1 MSITP
6 SAGINQIRGVVA
18 PRVAQTAGS
27 PTTQHSSV
35 GFAKAVSAS
44 RGAPS
49 GSSVG
54 RKAMAKSTS
63 MSWNDQKRAGA
74 LFRDE
79 LLSKALDTDTPAD
92 RDGADVYEQV
102 RSQTKS
108 TEGVLN
114 ENISALDKR
123 VRLCEAAVLAVRIAA
138 VKAGMAGDGK
148 TMAQIDALKGTLLE
162 ELGSVRKMMQAKPNG
177 GAKLPPVYLEASLT
191 SKKPK
196 AAQAYEKASRKFLS
210 GLESLV
216 NDISA
221 KAGKSG
227 SWKLNLSDMMVNH
240 VLAPVI
246 AKEMKI
252 AEGDAFKYIIA
263 QSLDACRAKFAQFDP
278 ASNAPLT
285 DFGFVVGQVFELFLP
300 SEEALQSTVPG
311 DEQGASFLGGSPG
324 QGAGQAA
331 TPGLGPRP
339 GANGNS
345 RPEDAGRPTD
355 DIDGTFG
362 PGVGETFVGPTADA
376 AQTPR
381 APLIGTLN
389 VVTDNSTHCTNHNTT
404 YNISLGFTTP
414 AASAGAAFPF
424 RATDLAWSEASVTRD
439 STETGVSAPNADV
452 ISPSEQSQG
461 HVAPKQSSSDASTA
475 PTVSPSTSQ
484 SNAASSPTP
493 STANASAAAAKKA
506 GEPAGSATAKT
517 QSEQEGE
524 RSTFGR
530 LGSGNTTE
538 ASSDGIAPTT
548 VSPRA
553 NPSNAASLPSPSAVT
568 ASAVPSKKAGERASS
583 ASANAQVEQDGERST
598 CGNLGSGNIAEASLD
613 GIAPPTV
620 SPRVNPSNAAS
631 VPSPSAVTASAVPSK
646 KVGEPASSASASAQV
661 QQDDEHSTFGSLGSG
676 NTTGTSLG
684 SIAPT
689 TMRQHVAQS
698 DATSRTATSNVAESA
713 GTLPRNAEAG
723 IAGTGGSARRV
734 EQAPLNAPA
743 TNSLAEQTQG
753 VFTAKTSSPHASSK
767 PAATQN
773 SEQTVGKKSA
783 TAAVASRLYDPND
796 FIRPASHTIPR
807 VVDAETQNRNGG
819 EDLLSLGHRS
829 MSGRVGGSL
838 RHSPG
843 KPLVSEG
850 SPRRI
855 DWRADRSL
863 GTPIRHIP
871 HAISSAPQG
880 EDEVDV
886 AEMRSM
892 DDIDA
897 GDKHPMRSGSAVA
910 PSRMPNVYDAGLDS
924 GAGGELASATRKS
937 TATVVSRHGPDVGP
951 LVGGANMNRSSGRV
965 SRETLPQPTGAV
977 KDEPKVASAPRGET
991 FVSSQSAA
999 QRSDVSGSARNKVT
1013 NEAKGPE
1020 NWRRMAMMLS
1030 KSSGANIPKKLTAQE
1045 SELNVHLFPK
1055 ETTQSS
1061 TQKGLWW
1068 DTDKFVTP
1076 QYVVD
1081 DFQSELES
1089 LRADSPNK
1097 SGKPDNRET
1106 ATAVTEPNLRQA
1118 AQRPQET

>member
-1 MSITP
+1 MCITP

-18 PRVAQTAGS
+18 PRVAQTAGN

-63 MSWNDQKRAGA
+63 MSWNDQKRVGA
-74 LFRDE
+74 LFREE

-92 RDGADVYEQV
+92 RDGADVYEQL
-102 RSQTKS
+102 RSQSKS
-108 TEGVLN
+108 TQGVLN
-114 ENISALDKR
+114 ENIAALDKR

-148 TMAQIDALKGTLLE
+148 TLAQIDALKDTLFE
-162 ELGSVRKMMQAKPNG
+162 ELSSVRKMMQAKPNG

-210 GLESLV
+210 GLESIV

-300 SEEALQSTVPG
+300 SEEALQPTVLG

-339 GANGNS
+339 GTDGNS

-355 DIDGTFG
+355 DIDGAFA
-362 PGVGETFVGPTADA
+362 PGVGEPFVGPTADA

-389 VVTDNSTHCTNHNTT
+389 VVTDNSRHCTNHNTT

-414 AASAGAAFPF
+414 AAGAGAAFPF

-439 STETGVSAPNADV
+439 STETSVSAPNAEV
-452 ISPSEQSQG
+452 ISPSEQNQG
-461 HVAPKQSSSDASTA
+461 HVAPKQSSSDASTT

-493 STANASAAAAKKA
+493 STANASAAAAKKV
-506 GEPAGSATAKT
+506 GEPAGPATAKT

-530 LGSGNTTE
+530 LGSGNNAE
-538 ASSDGIAPTT
+538 ASSDGIT
-548 VSPRA
+548 
-553 NPSNAASLPSPSAVT
+553 
-568 ASAVPSKKAGERASS
+568 
-583 ASANAQVEQDGERST
+583 
-598 CGNLGSGNIAEASLD
+598 
-613 GIAPPTV
+613 PPTV

-661 QQDDEHSTFGSLGSG
+661 EQDDEHSTFGSLGSR
-676 NTTGTSLG
+676 NTTGTSSG
-684 SIAPT
+684 SVAPT

-713 GTLPRNAEAG
+713 GTLPQNAEAG
-723 IAGTGGSARRV
+723 IAGTGGGARRV
-734 EQAPLNAPA
+734 EQASLNAPA
-743 TNSLAEQTQG
+743 TISLAEQTQG
-753 VFTAKTSSPHASSK
+753 VFTANKSTPHASSK

-807 VVDAETQNRNGG
+807 VVDAKTQNRNGG

-829 MSGRVGGSL
+829 MSDRVGGSL
-838 RHSPG
+838 RHSLG

-850 SPRRI
+850 FPRRI

-871 HAISSAPQG
+871 HAISSAPKG
-880 EDEVDV
+880 EDVVDV

-897 GDKHPMRSGSAVA
+897 GEKRPMRSGSAVA

-924 GAGGELASATRKS
+924 GAGGELASATLKS
-937 TATVVSRHGPDVGP
+937 TATVVNRHGPDVGP

-999 QRSDVSGSARNKVT
+999 QRSDSSGSARNEVT

-1055 ETTQSS
+1055 ETAQSS

-1068 DTDKFVTP
+1068 DTDTFVTP

-1089 LRADSPNK
+1089 LRVDSPNK
-1097 SGKPDNRET
+1097 SGKPDNREP
-1106 ATAVTEPNLRQA
+1106 ATAVTELHQA